1 MIFVWKLKI
10 VALFCLLLASTSC
23 GSPSTS
29 NSNTAGSANPAGG
42 GSAPAATA
50 TNENAVDFITKAMR
64 AQLDA
69 KSYRAR
75 MESTFAGQNTA
86 RVVEFVAPDRFRMTS
101 DTDEIIVVGPESYR
115 RAKGGQWQ
123 KFPANIGSMVNAFRD
138 PKMIDELTK
147 NAQVKFLGPE
157 VLDGTPTLVY
167 EYTLANAFGTNM
179 TSTSKTWI
187 GASDS
192 LPRKSE
198 TEAEINKQKSKTV
211 ITFYDYNA
219 SINIEPPI

>member
-1 MIFVWKLKI
+1 
-10 VALFCLLLASTSC
+10 
-23 GSPSTS
+23 
-29 NSNTAGSANPAGG
+29 
-42 GSAPAATA
+42 
-50 TNENAVDFITKAMR
+50 
-64 AQLDA
+64 
-69 KSYRAR
+69 
-75 MESTFAGQNTA
+75 
-86 RVVEFVAPDRFRMTS
+86 
-101 DTDEIIVVGPESYR
+101 
-115 RAKGGQWQ
+115 
-123 KFPANIGSMVNAFRD
+123 
-138 PKMIDELTK
+138 MIDELTK